1 MVALGELLVLPVAIF
16 TTASADPRLLGALRK
31 TVSPG
36 GGMKEL
42 MTHFSTFHSISN
54 HAHGKHSRNCI
65 SFAVRFFFWS
75 HARDCTTFTLYDLTD
90 FLRREGDSARI

>member
-42 MTHFSTFHSISN
+42 MKRIFPRFTPSRITLMESTRETVSL
-54 HAHGKHSRNCI
+54 SR
-65 SFAVRFFFWS
+65 FVFFF
-75 HARDCTTFTLYDLTD
+75 CLVQETV
-90 FLRREGDSARI
+90 RRSRYMI